1 MFVGP
6 SEYLPELAR
15 TVFYSVRGQVLA
27 GLVHACHPGTIG
39 GQQKVVLILRPFQLP
54 ILSLPW
60 SWWGWGGWW
69 GWWGW
74 WWWWWWWRWRRMAVK
89 SPSSCHRQDPWLCHH
104 LAYRKVSSQWSRSS
118 LRCPGG
124 SAARDLTTRF
134 TKGSELRRLPK
145 LIFFM
150 NPRAGEYPIQRH
162 SHIASSK
169 HSKTCTSASTI
180 LSRSLQIYPCVFNIY
195 IDALRWNPVQLPWS
209 QCKPNDIGH
218 ITEVVSWNTEWQ
230 PRPQMHRELA
240 KAVSWSLWSGLRTRH
255 PGKLEIR

>member
-60 SWWGWGGWW
+60 SWWWWGWGGWW
-69 GWWGW
+69 G
-74 WWWWWWWRWRRMAVK
+74 WWWWWRWRRMAVK

-124 SAARDLTTRF
+124 SAARDLTTKF

-145 LIFFM
+145 LIFFV
-150 NPRAGEYPIQRH
+150 NPRAGGYPIQRH

-169 HSKTCTSASTI
+169 HSKTRTPASTI
-180 LSRSLQIYPCVFNIY
+180 LSRSFQIYPCVFKLY

-255 PGKLEIR
+255 QGKLEIR